1 MEKLR
6 GTLVVEEI
14 IGRRG
19 PFCVGML
26 HTSIGEFKVTDKE
39 LATEVYLASLLAIE
53 VDHFMERGYL
63 DELAR
68 ALKLDDNLKGSIER
82 QVAQLGAPG

>member
-1 MEKLR
+1 MEQ
-6 GTLVVEEI
+6 
-14 IGRRG
+14 
-19 PFCVGML
+19 
-26 HTSIGEFKVTDKE
+26 
-39 LATEVYLASLLAIE
+39 ATEVYLASLLAVE

-68 ALKLDDNLKGSIER
+68 ALKLDDNLKASIER

>member
-1 MEKLR
+1 M
-6 GTLVVEEI
+6 
-14 IGRRG
+14 
-19 PFCVGML
+19 
-26 HTSIGEFKVTDKE
+26 E

-68 ALKLDDNLKGSIER
+68 APSSMTTSK
-82 QVAQLGAPG
+82 AA